1 MSFDFRPIGG
11 SIADLRIGVLPAVVV
26 LAAMMLTPVAVSA
39 QDQPKPP
46 SSKARDAIA
55 RTALMKVPPNIDAS
69 PLPRLKGDFISL
81 GADGR
86 WSARSEGQ
94 QFLTSDVTGSQGPN
108 ADCSREAIVHYATA
122 APSTFEADKKGM
134 LYGVQTHTPETRMM
148 TKYWDMPGFNSCAL
162 VVYAILKRAGC
173 GWAKYTADAKA
184 IYDMANAAGWKPSTT
199 QEGGCMVAWNSKSD
213 GTRARIGDKQKQSRR
228 GNTRFRHVGIATG
241 SLLSVDNTS
250 WLSRPTTFFTF
261 RPIIYEPPIFLCPPS
276 AGSRREDVAPAKQ
289 N

>member
-1 MSFDFRPIGG
+1 MSFEIRLAGG
-11 SIADLRIGVLPAVVV
+11 CITRTRVSVLPGYVI
-26 LAAMMLTPVAVSA
+26 LAAMLLAPLPASA
-39 QDQPKPP
+39 QDPAKAL
-46 SSKARDAIA
+46 SAKARAAIA
-55 RTALMKVPPNIDAS
+55 RTALLKVPPHIDAS

-86 WSARSEGQ
+86 WSTRGEGK
-94 QFLTSDVTGSQGPN
+94 QFLTSDVTGGQDPT
-108 ADCSREAIVHYATA
+108 ADCSREAIVHYAKA
-122 APSTFEADKKGM
+122 APSVFEGDKKGL

-148 TKYWDMPGFNSCAL
+148 TRYWDMPGFNSCAL

-173 GWAKYTADAKA
+173 PWAKYTADAKA
-184 IYDMANAAGWKPSTT
+184 IYDMANDAGWRPSTV

-213 GTRARIGDKQKQSRR
+213 GPRARIGDKQKQSRR

-241 SLLSVDNTS
+241 NLLSVDNTS

-261 RPIIYEPPIFLCPPS
+261 RPIIYEPPIFLCPTP
-276 AGSRREDVAPAKQ
+276 AESRPEGVATPKQ